1 MSENIIDQLKEII
14 VNDLDAG
21 LSKSDIGDSEPLFE
35 GGLGLDSIVVMELI
49 LSIEKRFKMQ
59 FDDDELSIASFGDLE
74 SLSKMIQ
81 TKIA

>member
-1 MSENIIDQLKEII
+1 MSENVIDQLKEII

-21 LSKSDIGDSEPLFE
+21 LSKSEIGDSEPLFE

-49 LSIEKRFKMQ
+49 LSIEKRFGMQ
-59 FDDDELSIASFGDLE
+59 FDDDELSIASFGNLE
-74 SLSKMIQ
+74 LLSKMIQ